1 MEERV
6 SVENFLQGEMD
17 KSHRALEKMCFEK
30 CFWCLQEVQI
40 SWLSETGRIK

>member
-1 MEERV
+1 
-6 SVENFLQGEMD
+6 
-17 KSHRALEKMCFEK
+17 MCFEK